1 MSEKVHLIQPG
12 MCEAGHRIY
21 SYRMK
26 HQGRCWS
33 RERAEAM
40 VQLITAMKNE
50 EWDAVYDQWGRTAYK
65 PIGQRFKNIMRK
77 VMKRAPMQPHKGVH
91 QGSMGTYSSA
101 SGPLGKLA
109 KGLQMAHI
117 L

>member
-1 MSEKVHLIQPG
+1 
-12 MCEAGHRIY
+12 
-21 SYRMK
+21 
-26 HQGRCWS
+26 
-33 RERAEAM
+33 M

-65 PIGQRFKNIMRK
+65 PISQRFKNIMRPR
-77 VMKRAPMQPHKGVH
+77 MKRVSMQPHNGVH
-91 QGSMGTYSSA
+91 RGSMGTYSSA
-101 SGPLGKLA
+101 SSPLGKLA